1 MAFTREAAWDILV
14 EHTKNENLRKHALAV
29 EGAMRAYAR
38 KFGDDEERW
47 GIVGLLHDFDYE
59 RYPDLTDHPFR
70 GAEILRERG
79 WPEEIIRAILS
90 HGDHTGV
97 ARESNLEKALFA
109 CDELTG
115 LITAA
120 ALIRPDK
127 SLLNLEVAS
136 IKKRMQEKSFAR
148 TVRREDIHRGAAE
161 LGVELDGHIPLVLD
175 AMQGIAAQLG
185 LAGNPHH

>member
-1 MAFTREAAWDILV
+1 MTLTREAAWEVLA
-14 EHTKNENLRKHALAV
+14 EHTKNENLRRHALAV
-29 EGAMRAYAR
+29 EAAMRAYAR
-38 KFGDDEERW
+38 KFGADEEKW
-47 GIVGLLHDFDYE
+47 GMVGLLHDFDYE
-59 RYPDLTDHPFR
+59 QYPDLRDHPFR

-97 ARESNLEKALFA
+97 SRDSHMEKALFA

-127 SLLNLEVAS
+127 SLTHLEAAS
-136 IKKRMQEKSFAR
+136 IKKRMKEKAFAR
-148 TVRREDIHRGAAE
+148 NVRREDITRGAEE
-161 LGVELDGHIPLVLD
+161 LGVDLEEHIAFVLN
-175 AMQGIAAQLG
+175 AMRGIADSLG
-185 LAGNPHH
+185 LSGSNP